1 MRQQKCPTPPL
12 RQEESRAKDLNFLS
26 AWEGGIL
33 PRSIDA
39 ATMLR
44 IRQIKRAN
52 ASELTRSNTKRS

>member
-1 MRQQKCPTPPL
+1 MPQPKLPALPL
-12 RQEESRAKDLNFLS
+12 RQQDSAAKDQSFLS
-26 AWEGGIL
+26 AWEGDIL

-52 ASELTRSNTKRS
+52 AGELKHLPAKTR